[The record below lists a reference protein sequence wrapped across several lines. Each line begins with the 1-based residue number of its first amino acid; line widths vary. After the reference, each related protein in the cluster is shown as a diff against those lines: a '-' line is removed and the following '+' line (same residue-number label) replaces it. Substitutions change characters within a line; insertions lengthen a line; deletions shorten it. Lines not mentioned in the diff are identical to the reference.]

1 MKEDANVANSGSLSY
16 PAEQTNEHP
25 IGQANG
31 HLNGRPKENQFRPIT
46 VEKESVQKS
55 DAPDTN
61 NNLSSEEFKDL
72 EKYKKIR
79 ELIEKNENLRAFLEK
94 IGALNQTM
102 SSYNKLNELNRLIEE
117 LSQNQLELK
126 NESIL
131 LSTQVDELKEL
142 SAKQDRLLE
151 TKSDQDELLERA
163 DWINRKLHDLSKDY
177 REQNSEL
184 KQNLEK
190 LVRNLSQ
197 SLAQV

>member
-1 MKEDANVANSGSLSY
+1 M
-16 PAEQTNEHP
+16 
-25 IGQANG
+25 
-31 HLNGRPKENQFRPIT
+31 
-46 VEKESVQKS
+46 QKS

-151 TKSDQDELLERA
+151 TKGEQDELLERA